1 MPLNAKLALQHR
13 RGGWSTTAEFQAVAD
28 KRQVSHV
35 RNEIQTGG
43 YGLFNLRSSYEWK
56 YARLDVGIE
65 NFFDRHYSLPL
76 GGAYLGQ
83 GSSMT
88 TNGIPYGVPV
98 PGMGRS
104 FTVALTM
111 HF

>member
-1 MPLNAKLALQHR
+1 MHR
-13 RGGWSTTAEFQAVAD
+13 LKDWSITAEFHAVAD
-28 KRQVSHV
+28 KKLVSQV
-35 RNEIQTGG
+35 RNEIKTGG
-43 YGLFNLRSSYEWK
+43 YSLVNLRGSYDWK

-65 NFFDRHYSLPL
+65 NIFNRFYSQPL

-88 TNGIPYGVPV
+88 TNGIPWGVPV

-104 FTVALTM
+104 FNAALN
-111 HF
+111 FRF